1 MLLAICNSSW
11 NRLINCN
18 IADFLLFPNVSV
30 NIYLCLSYAFV
41 HWVFVD
47 IRPPHQS
54 NAFVRRRVALWHGV
68 RAGIDQGRIG
78 ADISRV
84 DKGRLHTH
92 PFAEFRVVGLRV
104 GVLWFSG

>member
-1 MLLAICNSSW
+1 
-11 NRLINCN
+11 
-18 IADFLLFPNVSV
+18 
-30 NIYLCLSYAFV
+30 
-41 HWVFVD
+41 
-47 IRPPHQS
+47 
-54 NAFVRRRVALWHGV
+54 LWHGV